1 MVSTGSSCTLTL
13 GQATHALWHALVG
26 HQSLIWKHPL
36 QFVLFGMLHCTSY
49 VAQIKGRG
57 QWKEKEQKNPL
68 ERARCPMARL
78 TKPFLQE
85 EHSLNPPIQCIC
97 Y

>member
-36 QFVLFGMLHCTSY
+36 QFVLFGMLHRTSY

-57 QWKEKEQKNPL
+57 QWKENEQK
-68 ERARCPMARL
+68 
-78 TKPFLQE
+78 K
-85 EHSLNPPIQCIC
+85 SS
-97 Y
+97 